1 MVRYMLTTMYY
12 VSSEQMK
19 NKLHSI
25 NQQNTNFSAQ
35 TCKLLQMCNLRYN
48 W

>member
-1 MVRYMLTTMYY
+1 MVRYRLTTIYD
-12 VSSEQMK
+12 VSSGQMK

-35 TCKLLQMCNLRYN
+35 TCQLLQMCNLRYN
-48 W
+48 